1 MDKADLVNLIENAFK
16 GVSLGEGIGIYEAEA
31 IDNYASEKKT
41 TKARAKDRE
50 EWKKWT
56 DIPPQVIETF
66 YSALCFLDVE
76 GMRYVLPAYMRFAVE
91 NYEASASASID
102 SPIYALQSNPVFVT
116 ENVDEYFTKEQYEV
130 FAQFLKFMVLEA
142 GEDYVDSLCA
152 SQAYEK
158 FWSKYDDE
166 MA

>member
-91 NYEASASASID
+91 NYETSASASID

-158 FWSKYDDE
+158 VWLKYDNE